1 MTCIPQKIL
10 SEVSVQKKQ
19 KKKSLRLFIIFLLHT
34 KMNSNLKLRLPKG
47 LLFWH
52 TILVCFLHLTK
63 FTCKSTLLAT
73 VNGELES
80 ESILHIYHQ
89 EIGRSAC
96 DHTVYC
102 LLWTPHQK
110 GRDSLILFCNSALV
124 VSFCLNITKWMYCM
138 HKCIIHCSKTKDGL
152 FLMHRCI
159 RSNSTNFLILLPYK

>member
-63 FTCKSTLLAT
+63 FTCKSTLLVT

-80 ESILHIYHQ
+80 ESILYIYHQ

-124 VSFCLNITKWMYCM
+124 VLWAFALQSFCLNIT
-138 HKCIIHCSKTKDGL
+138 
-152 FLMHRCI
+152 
-159 RSNSTNFLILLPYK
+159 

>member
-19 KKKSLRLFIIFLLHT
+19 KQKSLRLFIIFLLHT

-52 TILVCFLHLTK
+52 TILICFLHLTK
-63 FTCKSTLLAT
+63 FTCKSTLLVT

-124 VSFCLNITKWMYCM
+124 VSLSICP
-138 HKCIIHCSKTKDGL
+138 S
-152 FLMHRCI
+152 
-159 RSNSTNFLILLPYK
+159 LILSEYYLMNVLHT

>member
-19 KKKSLRLFIIFLLHT
+19 KKKSLRLVIIFLLHT

-52 TILVCFLHLTK
+52 TILTCICFLHLTK

-124 VSFCLNITKWMYCM
+124 VSLSICPS
-138 HKCIIHCSKTKDGL
+138 IILSE
-152 FLMHRCI
+152 
-159 RSNSTNFLILLPYK
+159 Y

>member
-1 MTCIPQKIL
+1 MYSTKDLIWSKCSK
-10 SEVSVQKKQ
+10 ETE
-19 KKKSLRLFIIFLLHT
+19 KKKFKTFHNILLHT

-124 VSFCLNITKWMYCM
+124 VSLSICPS
-138 HKCIIHCSKTKDGL
+138 IILSE
-152 FLMHRCI
+152 
-159 RSNSTNFLILLPYK
+159 YY